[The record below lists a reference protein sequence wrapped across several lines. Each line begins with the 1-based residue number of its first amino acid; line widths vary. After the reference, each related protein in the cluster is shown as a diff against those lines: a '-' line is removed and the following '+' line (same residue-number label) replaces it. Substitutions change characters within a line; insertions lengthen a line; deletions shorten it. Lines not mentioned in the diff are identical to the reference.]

1 MVGVKNEFSDIFL
14 SMMRILLP
22 PPFPLP
28 SSLLFSPYC
37 WYIDVYI
44 NICVCVVKA
53 FVDCFA
59 FVVFLL
65 LLHVFVLVVVW
76 LFTIVTDMVVHVMTV
91 NDCGLLAG
99 LLS

>member
-1 MVGVKNEFSDIFL
+1 MV
-14 SMMRILLP
+14 R
-22 PPFPLP
+22 
-28 SSLLFSPYC
+28 
-37 WYIDVYI
+37 
-44 NICVCVVKA
+44 A